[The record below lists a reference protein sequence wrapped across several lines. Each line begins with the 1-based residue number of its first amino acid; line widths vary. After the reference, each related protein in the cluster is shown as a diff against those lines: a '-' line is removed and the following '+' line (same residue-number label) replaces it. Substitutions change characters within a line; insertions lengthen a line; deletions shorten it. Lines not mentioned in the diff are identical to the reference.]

1 MDVYRALR
9 AQVIEANREK
19 GSRMEPS
26 RLHDI
31 ALIEYP
37 KMQ

>member
-1 MDVYRALR
+1 MDVYSALHV
-9 AQVIEANREK
+9 QVIESNREK

-26 RLHDI
+26 RFHDI